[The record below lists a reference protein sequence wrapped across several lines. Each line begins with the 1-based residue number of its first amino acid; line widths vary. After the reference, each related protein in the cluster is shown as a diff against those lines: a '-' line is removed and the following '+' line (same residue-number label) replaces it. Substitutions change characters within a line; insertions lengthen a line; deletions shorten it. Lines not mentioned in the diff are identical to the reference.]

1 MAEHIVFE
9 INMKPVEEGLPEDNK
24 IYWVRRKD
32 RGCLRQAGYMD
43 DSSGYSPGWYLF
55 PGGGLIKGVTHYG
68 RPPQMGPTP
77 CDEQREAVLAS
88 ERHN

>member
-1 MAEHIVFE
+1 MPEHIKFE
-9 INMKPVEEGLPEDNK
+9 MDMKPVEEGLPEDNK
-24 IYWVRRKD
+24 VYWIRRKD
-32 RGCLRQAGYMD
+32 RGCIRQAAYYD
-43 DSSGYSPGWYLF
+43 NADFKAGWYLW
-55 PGGGLIKGVTHYG
+55 PSGSMVDGVTHYG